1 MIRWMPSE
9 NLKAWRMK
17 YKQFEVWLA
26 DLNPRFGTEAGKT
39 RPVVIVQSNL
49 LNKIH
54 PSTIICPIT
63 TNVKKEVGILRVNL
77 DEQDGGMNRPS
88 SIMIDQLRAID
99 NRRFVKK
106 LGLLSEDVRTKVA
119 ENIKIIL
126 DLIP

>member
-1 MIRWMPSE
+1 
-9 NLKAWRMK
+9 MK

-39 RPVVIVQSNL
+39 RPVLIIQSDL
-49 LNKIH
+49 LNKVH

-63 TNVKKEVGILRVNL
+63 TNVKKNVSILRVNL
-77 DEQDGGMNRPS
+77 KKGEGGMKKQS

-106 LGLLSEDVRTKVA
+106 TGNLSPGLREKVL
-119 ENIKIIL
+119 ENIKIVLEI
-126 DLIP
+126 IP